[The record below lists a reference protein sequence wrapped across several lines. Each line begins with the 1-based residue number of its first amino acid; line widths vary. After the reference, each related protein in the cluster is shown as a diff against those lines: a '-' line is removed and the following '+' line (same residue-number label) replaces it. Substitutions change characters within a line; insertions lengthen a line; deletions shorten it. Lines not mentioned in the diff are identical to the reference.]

1 MKVFVYSEKGTTKK
15 ICEDAAV
22 INREIFS
29 DTYYA
34 CEADAASCIV
44 ALADGV
50 GGNAGGDC
58 ASRYVLDQ
66 MKEIPMIGIS
76 KEMLK
81 QYILEVNKSLLQYSL
96 NRPTRK
102 NMATTMTGVIF
113 ASEGIYLYHIGN
125 TRLYLLQRNNLKQV
139 TQDQTTYQWLINR
152 GQLENAKQCNK
163 NEIMYCMGGGNE
175 KFVSGILIDENTS
188 VKTGK
193 RILMTTDGIHE
204 YLSIDELEE
213 FMIGDISEKKM
224 KQLAEMASLRGSVDD
239 KTILVIDKT

>member
-22 INREIFS
+22 INRGIFS
-29 DTYYA
+29 DTYYM
-34 CEADAASCIV
+34 CEVDEASCIV

-58 ASRYVLDQ
+58 ASRYVLNQ
-66 MKEIPMIGIS
+66 MKEIPMTRIS
-76 KEMLK
+76 KETLK
-81 QYILEVNKSLLQYSL
+81 QYILEVNRSLLQYSL
-96 NRPTRK
+96 KRTTQK

-113 ASEGIYLYHIGN
+113 APEGTFLYHIGN
-125 TRLYLLQRNNLKQV
+125 TRLYLLQGNYLKQV

-152 GQLENAKQCNK
+152 GQFESAEQCNK
-163 NEIMYCMGGGNE
+163 NEIVYCMGGGNE
-175 KFVSGILIDENTS
+175 KLVSGIQVDENTS

-204 YLSIDELEE
+204 YISIDELEE
-213 FMIGDISEKKM
+213 FMLCDISEKKM
-224 KQLAEMASLRGSVDD
+224 KQLAEKAGLRGSSDD
-239 KTILVIDKT
+239 KTIVVIEK